1 MSRVSAW
8 LKNDPPVDVTMMT
21 EEELLYYWA
30 ANRNGMA
37 GVMAAEESMRRKWRR
52 VEGNNNEAE
61 GVGRDDRG
69 EGPRRA

>member
-8 LKNDPPVDVTMMT
+8 LQDKPPVDVTMMT

-30 ANRNGMA
+30 ANRNGMGA
-37 GVMAAEESMRRKWRR
+37 VMAADESMKRKWRR
-52 VEGNNNEAE
+52 VNGDNNEAE

-69 EGPRRA
+69 EGPR